1 MRKHLILP
9 ICIWTSAIWLNGFID
24 VCTRG
29 ASRDNDVMSSCATIL
44 INIVCNYNWQNM
56 ILIFIQM
63 LVSLHFEGAAFEYC
77 ALLRV
82 KLAREHSLLFFMILL
97 GKLQH
102 RKLLRFWSD
111 VIILKYVKV
120 ISLYR
125 LRNLLMVIYWS
136 GLHV

>member
-44 INIVCNYNWQNM
+44 INIVCNYNCQNM

-125 LRNLLMVIYWS
+125 LRNPLMVIYWS

>member
-1 MRKHLILP
+1 
-9 ICIWTSAIWLNGFID
+9 
-24 VCTRG
+24 
-29 ASRDNDVMSSCATIL
+29 
-44 INIVCNYNWQNM
+44 
-56 ILIFIQM
+56 M

-82 KLAREHSLLFFMILL
+82 KLAREHSLLFITILL

-125 LRNLLMVIYWS
+125 LRNPLMVIY
-136 GLHV
+136 

>member
-1 MRKHLILP
+1 
-9 ICIWTSAIWLNGFID
+9 
-24 VCTRG
+24 
-29 ASRDNDVMSSCATIL
+29 
-44 INIVCNYNWQNM
+44 
-56 ILIFIQM
+56 M

-77 ALLRV
+77 ALLQF

-125 LRNLLMVIYWS
+125 LRNPLMVIY
-136 GLHV
+136 

>member
-44 INIVCNYNWQNM
+44 INIVCNYNCQNM

-63 LVSLHFEGAAFEYC
+63 LISLHFEGAAFEYC

-125 LRNLLMVIYWS
+125 LRNPLMVIYWS

>member
-1 MRKHLILP
+1 
-9 ICIWTSAIWLNGFID
+9 
-24 VCTRG
+24 
-29 ASRDNDVMSSCATIL
+29 
-44 INIVCNYNWQNM
+44 
-56 ILIFIQM
+56 M

-82 KLAREHSLLFFMILL
+82 KLDGGDSLLFIRILL

-125 LRNLLMVIYWS
+125 LCNPVMVIY
-136 GLHV
+136 